1 MTFAPVIPA
10 SGPLGL
16 RFLDRTMERQK
27 LAHDSQAVVRR
38 EEAYFRDRI
47 GRIRTVEALV
57 SDRRLL
63 SIALTAFGL
72 EDDLDNR
79 FFVRRILE
87 DGTRDPRALANRL
100 VDKRYLQ
107 FSTTFGF
114 GDGLPQTERPGFA
127 DRIIE
132 AWKTRSFEAAVGR
145 QDETMRLALFA
156 RRELPDLASRPM
168 SEDARWFSI
177 MGNLPLRKVV
187 ETAFRLPA
195 GFGAVDIDRQL
206 SEFKARSRSVLGSE
220 NVSALAD
227 RSKVELLLRRY
238 LVAAGPTALPAQS
251 GPNAAVLA
259 LLQAIPAR
267 V

>member
-1 MTFAPVIPA
+1 MTFVPVIPA
-10 SGPLGL
+10 GGLLGL
-16 RFLDRTMERQK
+16 RFLDRTMERQR

-38 EEAYFRDRI
+38 EEAYFRERI
-47 GRIRTVEALV
+47 GRIRTAEALV

-72 EDDLDNR
+72 EGDLENR
-79 FFVRRILE
+79 FFIRRILE
-87 DGTRDPRALANRL
+87 GGTLDPRSLANRL
-100 VDKRYLQ
+100 VDKRYLR
-107 FSTTFGF
+107 FAKTFGF

-127 DRIIE
+127 DRIID
-132 AWKTRSFEAAVGR
+132 AWKTRSFEAAVGK

-156 RRELPDLASRPM
+156 RRELADLASRPM

-195 GFGAVDIDRQL
+195 GFGALDIDRQL
-206 SEFKARSRSVLGSE
+206 SELKARSRSVLGSE
-220 NVSALAD
+220 SVSVLAD
-227 RSKVELLLRRY
+227 RSKMELLLRRF
-238 LVAAGPTALPAQS
+238 LVAAEPTGMPAQS
-251 GPNAAVLA
+251 GPNAAALA
-259 LLQAIPAR
+259 LLQAVPAQ